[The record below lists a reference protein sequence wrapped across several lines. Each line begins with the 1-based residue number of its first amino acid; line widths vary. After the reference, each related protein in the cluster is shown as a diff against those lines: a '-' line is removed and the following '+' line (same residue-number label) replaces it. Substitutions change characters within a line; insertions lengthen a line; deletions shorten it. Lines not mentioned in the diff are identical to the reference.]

1 MDFQPIITVDKHG
14 KERIWSIRIEQN
26 DDGICIVRE
35 AGQVGG
41 KISSVSKKVPK
52 GKAGRTLME
61 QAILE
66 AKSMYSKKVS
76 DDATPKP
83 MLAEDYTKHGH
94 KMPKKVLVQPKLD
107 GVRMVVRMND
117 DRTLSMFSRT
127 GKEVTNMG
135 HLEKDLKSFL
145 KPGDIMDGEVYDP
158 DLTFEE
164 ISGKFRKNSS
174 NFLKYFVF
182 DTFGDDDHVSR
193 HISRDDMEY
202 VKYVETRMISKGDV
216 DKYHDVYAQ
225 QGYEGI
231 MIRDPSSP
239 YVSGRTKFLQKFK
252 KFLDEEFEIIGV
264 EEGTG
269 TDEGTA
275 IFVCKTKDDQQFNV
289 RPKGS
294 LEIRRKYL
302 ENFKNILGKFLTV
315 KFQEYSDYGVPRFP
329 VGICVRDYE

>member
-1 MDFQPIITVDKHG
+1 MDFKPIITIDKNG

-35 AGQVGG
+35 TGQVGG
-41 KISSVSKKVPK
+41 KIASVSRKVPK
-52 GKAGRTLME
+52 GKAGRTPIE

-66 AKSMYSKKVS
+66 ARSMYNKKVS

-94 KMPKKVLVQPKLD
+94 KMPTTVLVQPKLD

-117 DRTLSMFSRT
+117 DSTLSMFSRT

-145 KPGDIMDGEVYDP
+145 KPGDIIDGEVYDP

-182 DTFGDDDHVSR
+182 DTFGDAGHMVR
-193 HISRDDMEY
+193 HNHRDDMEY
-202 VKYVETRMISKGDV
+202 VKYVETRTISRDDV
-216 DKYHDVYAQ
+216 DKYHDIYAQ
-225 QGYEGI
+225 HGYEGI
-231 MIRDPSSP
+231 MIRDPDAP
-239 YVSGRTKFLQKFK
+239 YVSGRTKILQKFK

-275 IFVCKTKDDQQFNV
+275 IFTCKTKDGQQFNV

-294 LEIRRKYL
+294 LEIRRKFL

-315 KFQEYSDYGVPRFP
+315 KFQEYSEYGVPRFP